1 MSPELIAYLQQNSRA
16 PATTEGKYIF
26 QNGQYVD
33 RQPTQQPKKKGRG
46 GFLSSLIS
54 EAGGA
59 GGAAGGAAIGASL
72 GSVVPGLGTAIGGLI
87 GAGIGG
93 FAGGTSGRLAEN
105 KIRDDQY
112 NLGSAVKEGLLSGAL
127 SSAGQAFSL
136 AKAGKAVTG
145 EKGLA
150 NALKNISAGGSE
162 QAARIGRVEGF
173 GKGLKA
179 SGMGIAQGAQAR
191 GVQPL
196 GAAQSDEYIKAIT
209 ASTKKGGF
217 GIPAGSPEAM
227 QRALEPKLT
236 NLTQQ
241 LTNKYAANNVQL
253 KANEISKLS
262 SSILKK
268 VSTQGGLDEGAT
280 RYAQEQVARL
290 TSAKDINGLWN
301 FTKQLEG
308 VSTSLGKGS
317 TAATT
322 NKNAVID
329 IIRGEIRPILNT
341 KVPGVAN
348 DNALYS
354 SARNANELLK
364 KAAKNQT
371 GGGLVSRVSTS
382 QPVKAAETI
391 LGSKVESVGRA
402 LAGTGGPVTKV
413 TNQMIR
419 QAPAS
424 LGRAIYGAT
433 QTPEAPVEQDTG
445 MQPGMDQGMAP
456 NGEIYPN
463 ETPWLENGTSGPMDQ
478 RMGGMMGG
486 MQQPQVYSQQAVM
499 ADIQRDPKNAST
511 YLKLYETFTPKQP
524 TSNIGKTS
532 AAQYNLAQQGTN
544 ALTQLAGIIQRDPG
558 VVSKSGIPG
567 KSLPLVG
574 GYVQRAAGT
583 TEFDTL
589 GYAAVSSLLR
599 AQSGAAVPD
608 SEVRA
613 YMKAYLPRPGDS
625 KEAIDRKLNTLAYGF
640 QTVMQGGG
648 QQANQYAPQDLQS
661 ALMQTQGGF

>member
-1 MSPELIAYLQQNSRA
+1 MSPELIAYLQQNSRS
-16 PATTEGKYIF
+16 PATTEGKYAF

-46 GFLSSLIS
+46 GFLTSILS
-54 EAGGA
+54 ELAGG
-59 GGAAGGAAIGASL
+59 GGAAAGAAIGA
-72 GSVVPGLGTAIGGLI
+72 GFGGVGAIPGAIIGGLI
-87 GAGIGG
+87 G
-93 FAGGTSGRLAEN
+93 GTGGRLAEN
-105 KIRDDQY
+105 KIRDNQY
-112 NLGSAVKEGLLSGAL
+112 GLGSAVKEGLLSGAL
-127 SSAGQAFSL
+127 SGAGEAFSL
-136 AKAGKAVTG
+136 AKAGKAITG

-150 NALKNISAGGSE
+150 SALKNIAAGGAE
-162 QAARIGRVEGF
+162 QTAKIGRLENI

-179 SGMGIAQGAQAR
+179 GGMGLAQGATAP
-191 GVQPL
+191 GLQPL
-196 GAAQSDEYIKAIT
+196 GAARSDELIKAIT
-209 ASTKKGGF
+209 SSTKKGGF
-217 GIPAGSPEAM
+217 GIPVGSPEAM
-227 QRALEPKLT
+227 QKALEPKLA
-236 NLTQQ
+236 NLGQQ
-241 LTNKYAANNVQL
+241 LTQKYAANNVQL
-253 KANEISKLS
+253 STNEINKIG

-268 VSTQGGLDEGAT
+268 VSTQGGLDAGAT
-280 RYAQEQVARL
+280 RYAEQQVSRL
-290 TSAKDINGLWN
+290 ANAKDINGLWN

-329 IIRGEIRPILNT
+329 VIRGEIRPFLNA
-341 KVPGVAN
+341 KVPGVAT
-348 DNALYS
+348 DNALWS
-354 SARNANELLK
+354 SATSANKLLLK
-364 KAAKNQT
+364 SSRNQA
-371 GGGLVSRVSTS
+371 GGGLVGKVSTL
-382 QPVKAAETI
+382 QPVKAAESI
-391 LGSKVESVGRA
+391 VGSKVESLGKV
-402 LAGTGGPVTKV
+402 LAGTGGPITKV

-419 QAPAS
+419 QVPAS
-424 LGRAIYGAT
+424 LGRATYGAL
-433 QTPEAPVEQDTG
+433 QAPEAPLQQDTG
-445 MQPGMDQGMAP
+445 MQQGMGQGMAPGQSMGQGTGMDQG
-456 NGEIYPN
+456 
-463 ETPWLENGTSGPMDQ
+463 
-478 RMGGMMGG
+478 MGGMMGG
-486 MQQPQVYSQQAVM
+486 MQQPEVYSQQAVM

-558 VVSKSGIPG
+558 VVTKSGIPG

-574 GYVQRAAGT
+574 GYVQKAAGT

-625 KEAIDRKLNTLAYGF
+625 KEAIDRKLSTLAYGF

>member
-16 PATTEGKYIF
+16 PAKQGKYVF

-33 RQPTQQPKKKGRG
+33 RQPTQQPQKKKGRG

-54 EAGGA
+54 EVGGA

-173 GKGLKA
+173 GRGLKA
-179 SGMGIAQGAQAR
+179 SGMGLAQGAQAR

-196 GAAQSDEYIKAIT
+196 GAAQSDEFIKAIT

-241 LTNKYAANNVQL
+241 LTQKYASNNVPL
-253 KANEISKLS
+253 SANEISKLS

-268 VSTQGGLDEGAT
+268 VSTQGGLDQGAT
-280 RYAQEQVARL
+280 RYAQEQVLRL
-290 TSAKDINGLWN
+290 GKTKDINGLWDFAKN
-301 FTKQLEG
+301 IEG
-308 VSTSLGKGS
+308 VSSSLGKGS

-322 NKNAVID
+322 NKNAVIN
-329 IIRGEIRPILNT
+329 IIRGEIRPVLNT
-341 KVPGVAN
+341 KVPGVAT

-354 SARNANELLK
+354 SAKNANELLI
-364 KAAKNQT
+364 KATKNQT
-371 GGGLVSRVSTS
+371 GGGLVSRISTS
-382 QPVKAAETI
+382 QPVKAGETI

-433 QTPEAPVEQDTG
+433 QAPEAPVEQDTG
-445 MQPGMDQGMAP
+445 MQQGMDQGMAP
-456 NGEIYPN
+456 DQSMSMGQ
-463 ETPWLENGTSGPMDQ
+463 GMGMDQ
-478 RMGGMMGG
+478 AMGGMMGG
-486 MQQPQVYSQQAVM
+486 MQQPEVYSQQAVM

-544 ALTQLAGIIQRDPG
+544 ALTQLAGIIQRDPS
-558 VVSKSGIPG
+558 VVTKSGVPG
-567 KSLPLVG
+567 KSLPFVG
-574 GYVQRAAGT
+574 GYVQGAAGT

-625 KEAIDRKLNTLAYGF
+625 REAIDRKLSTLAYGF
-640 QTVMQGGG
+640 QTVMEGGG
-648 QQANQYAPQDLQS
+648 QQANQYAPNDLQS